1 MSASRKLIKTASFT
15 GKAKR
20 DGALSLF
27 IVFLLGFNSQAYAAS
42 ADIRT
47 LATGELK
54 EAISLKSAPT
64 WVEHAA
70 TIAPITIE
78 QQPKNEDTETR
89 LTLSLEPFKARGI
102 TAMNDLKEFPLDHY
116 GETYLYSLRMTSQK
130 TAPLWQDLHYAY
142 FGALAFSQ
150 QDGQLPFSS
159 SAQSGSIRLH
169 HFFLE
174 AG

>member
-1 MSASRKLIKTASFT
+1 
-15 GKAKR
+15 
-20 DGALSLF
+20 
-27 IVFLLGFNSQAYAAS
+27 
-42 ADIRT
+42 
-47 LATGELK
+47 
-54 EAISLKSAPT
+54 
-64 WVEHAA
+64 
-70 TIAPITIE
+70 
-78 QQPKNEDTETR
+78 
-89 LTLSLEPFKARGI
+89 
-102 TAMNDLKEFPLDHY
+102 MNDLKEFPLDHY

-174 AG
+174 AGVSFSKYWKTPIPIWSELSFGGGQMTLIQSSHLSQARYSEDQWFFSWMLALNYDLNSAWSFGLGVHDRRLLSETEHILSPATLWSARLYWRL